1 MSDGLRKVSKLGV
14 ADGAPIEAHH
24 VSHIVDTLNGDAI
37 CDVKF
42 CGSLTIDGSTYNSD
56 TVYSNNF
63 QASTALTVKGS
74 TSPQLIFLDKNS
86 SNNIRFRD
94 AGGTVNRGYVG
105 FNGDDFIIN
114 NQQGTGTVSIYNI
127 NEALTIDTSQNISI
141 PNGGLTVTTGIIT
154 GNGSGLTNL
163 NLSGVDGSGLTNLNL
178 NGMDGSGLTNV
189 SSGGPT
195 FGLNDQIPFVNND
208 TNDYDY
214 SSKLTYNNLT
224 LFANSTAANSPGIQV
239 DKINSTNNTKIFGGS
254 LSGALDGVNWVIDRV
269 GTTGLVLQTTT
280 NKSIMLA
287 TNNSV
292 NNGKVLQLKTSG
304 DVEIGQAYNSADL
317 DARLGVVGAG
327 SDGNTTNLL
336 LKNSS
341 DTELFRVKNNG
352 QLNIISNDDRP
363 FQIKDSNNPG
373 NSTSYISFR
382 NSSDAEQS
390 IIGIDSDSNIRLNQV
405 GNTPPWKGLKIL
417 RSDSSVLIDQ
427 GLTVSAGGSDIT
439 GASSFSTTLSVGGK
453 LTVSSGG
460 ALIKGGATINGTD
473 NPLTIS
479 SDQASADAKCYIKFE
494 SNESGTAGYVGNY
507 NNSDDVMEIISGKSN
522 GATLKV
528 GSFVESD
535 KKLKVTS
542 GGADITGASSFS
554 STLSTGGK
562 LTVTNGGARI
572 DGNSNFEDNLTIG
585 YGDEDYNSND
595 LKFTATST
603 APEKHIIQSFYRG
616 SATDGMGAGA
626 NKELKSDETST
637 NSGTNNYA
645 KLSVNGTIK
654 ADGYFGTSD
663 ERLKNLI
670 GNYNPGEALNTLNKI
685 TPKLFKW
692 NELSHASGMTD
703 FGFFA
708 QEVEEVFP
716 FGVITSKTDNFED
729 QRSINPIAMVALASA
744 AIKDLSKENNILKD
758 KNRELEDRLKLI
770 EEKLGL

>member
-24 VSHIVDTLNGDAI
+24 VSHIVDTLNGEAI

-74 TSPQLIFLDKNS
+74 TSNQLIFLDKNG

-94 AGGTVNRGYVG
+94 AGGTVNRGYIG
-105 FNGDDFIIN
+105 FAGDDFIIN
-114 NQQGTGTVSIYNI
+114 NQQGNGNISIYNI
-127 NEALTIDTSQNISI
+127 NEALTIDTSQNVSI
-141 PNGGLTVTTGIIT
+141 PNGGLTVTTGVIT
-154 GNGSGLTNL
+154 GDGSGLTNL

-178 NGMDGSGLTNV
+178 SGVDGSGLTNV

-195 FGLNDQIPFVNND
+195 FGLHDQIPFVNSD

-214 SSKLTYNNLT
+214 DSKLTYNNIT
-224 LFANSTAANSPGIQV
+224 LFSNSTAANSPGIQV

-254 LSGALDGVNWVIDRV
+254 LSGALDGVNWAIDRAGV
-269 GTTGLVLQTTT
+269 TGLVLKTTT
-280 NKSIMLA
+280 NKSLIFA
-287 TNNSV
+287 TNNSTSE
-292 NNGKVLQLKTSG
+292 GVLQLRTNG
-304 DVEIGQAYNSADL
+304 NVDIGQAYNDTTL

-373 NSTSYISFR
+373 DSTSYISFR
-382 NSSDAEQS
+382 NSSDEEQS

-405 GNTPPWKGLKIL
+405 GTSAGWKGLKIL
-417 RSDSSVLIDQ
+417 RSDSSVLIDK
-427 GLTVSAGGSDIT
+427 GLTVSSGGSDIT
-439 GASSFSTTLSVGGK
+439 GASSFSSTLLVGGK

-460 ALIKGGATINGTD
+460 AIITGDTTINGGD
-473 NPLTIS
+473 NPLTLKTTGGN
-479 SDQASADAKCYIKFE
+479 QYKNYIKFVDNDE
-494 SNESGTAGYVGNY
+494 DDDIGYIGNYSGTSG
-507 NNSDDVMEIISGKSN
+507 VMEIRTAGGTI
-522 GATLKV
+522 LKV
-528 GSFVESD
+528 GSFVESN

-542 GGADITGASSFS
+542 GGAEIVGASSIS

-585 YGDEDYNSND
+585 YGEFDYNSDN

-603 APEKHIIQSFYRG
+603 APEKHIIQSFYRA
-616 SATDGMGAGA
+616 SATDGMGMGA

-637 NSGTNNYA
+637 NSGENNYA
-645 KLSVNGTIK
+645 KLAVDGTIK

-663 ERLKNLI
+663 KRLKTLI

-692 NELSHASGMTD
+692 NELSHASGLTD

-716 FGVITSKTDNFED
+716 FGVVKSKTDNFED

-758 KNRELEDRLKLI
+758 RNRELEDRLKLI